1 MTDTAVT
8 VTKLT
13 PGVAT
18 ADVAGTAITAGN
30 THTITPPL
38 HACLEEI
45 VVRVKNTTAATKI
58 ATVTAGVNPPASLP
72 AATGTAALLTDGSST
87 PTYAWIPLSSAQH
100 SQKDG
105 TAVITVASSMTGTIA
120 AFWIPRTA

>member
-1 MTDTAVT
+1 MSDTAIP
-8 VTKLT
+8 VTKLA

-18 ADVAGTAITAGN
+18 ADVAGTAIVAAN
-30 THTITPPL
+30 THTITLPA

-45 VVRVKNTTAATKI
+45 LVRVKNTTASTKV
-58 ATVTAGVNPPASLP
+58 ATVTAGSNPPATLP
-72 AATGTAALLTDGSST
+72 LATGTAALLTDGSST

-105 TAVITVASSMTGTIA
+105 TCVITVASGMTGTIA
-120 AFWIPRTA
+120 AFWVPRTA